1 MKTIMEQLAV
11 FAGDDYDKL
20 ITALLV
26 TLGHSPCTH
35 ERMQWLK
42 EFLENEWSEVNTNN
56 FM

>member
-1 MKTIMEQLAV
+1 MEQLAV

-26 TLGHSPCTH
+26 TLGHSPCKH